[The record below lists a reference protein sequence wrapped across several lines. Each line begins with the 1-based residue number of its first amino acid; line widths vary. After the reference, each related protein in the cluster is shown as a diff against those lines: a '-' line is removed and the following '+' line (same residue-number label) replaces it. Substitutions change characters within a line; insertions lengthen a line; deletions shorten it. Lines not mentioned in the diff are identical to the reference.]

1 MIAYASKTFN
11 GPERQYCTT
20 RKELAAVIYA
30 LKEFR
35 HYVLGGVHFV
45 LRTDHGA
52 LTSLF
57 KVPVPIQQQAR
68 YLNFL
73 ADYNFE
79 IQHRAGTLHGN
90 SDGLSRRPCGSNKC
104 PREDCEEGPRENRPA
119 QSGRVFESRMQKSFP
134 LRSGKPYL
142 KKKANESQSP
152 LGPRNSRGPSDPA
165 WGPRNQKGPRNPTR
179 SPQDS
184 NLFQGPAA
192 PQVGRHRPH
201 EPLGSSGVPQSG
213 STSRPNRSC
222 TPPRTLDIPWETI
235 QEAQE
240 ADPVLQ
246 TVRKLLQEP
255 DPPACVNEYGMGVVN
270 LWNQR
275 KSLVVIN
282 GVLHRNFE
290 TVEGLVQYQQILV
303 PLALRM
309 RFLYWVHGDP
319 TSGHFGVQKTSDK
332 LQCYAYWSGW
342 RKDAELFVRR
352 CDVCCR
358 YRKGPVR
365 PQGAMKNGV
374 GLAPFQKFHIDLT
387 GPHRRSSGGHVYL
400 LTGICCFTKYLIAVP
415 LKDKSALAVAN
426 ALLKNVYL
434 VYGAVELQVHDNG
447 PEFVN
452 AILQH
457 LSKMLGIQDLRST
470 VYRPVANSQI
480 ERVHRTINAVFA
492 KTIRENQRDWHEQT
506 KYVCFAYNTA
516 KHSSTLFSPFYLV
529 FLREPRVGID
539 LFLDRCEPAYRD
551 TDEYCEKVQERM
563 QKAYQVVGEHLKAT
577 FDRAKRRY
585 DQRVR
590 EVRFKLHEYVWFYC
604 PRLKAGRGRKFRKLT
619 DGPYRIVRVLNDVNY
634 VIQKTP
640 GARLQICHVDR
651 LLRYEGTPPIAW
663 VKYDEAQREQNRET
677 ERLQMIVE
685 PELVADLTQSAAVT
699 NQKSETCGLDSNGTR
714 NLEPVPRIRRR
725 RITISSSVKIL
736 PAKQRTANT
745 PSRGR
750 SRQIKMCV
758 VPVSDV
764 DTIWQSR
771 RAWRGQDFR
780 NGVCRFDGA
789 NSPVT

>member
-1 MIAYASKTFN
+1 M
-11 GPERQYCTT
+11 
-20 RKELAAVIYA
+20 
-30 LKEFR
+30 
-35 HYVLGGVHFV
+35 
-45 LRTDHGA
+45 
-52 LTSLF
+52 
-57 KVPVPIQQQAR
+57 
-68 YLNFL
+68 
-73 ADYNFE
+73 
-79 IQHRAGTLHGN
+79 
-90 SDGLSRRPCGSNKC
+90 GS
-104 PREDCEEGPRENRPA
+104 
-119 QSGRVFESRMQKSFP
+119 
-134 LRSGKPYL
+134 
-142 KKKANESQSP
+142 
-152 LGPRNSRGPSDPA
+152 
-165 WGPRNQKGPRNPTR
+165 RNP
-179 SPQDS
+179 
-184 NLFQGPAA
+184 NLFQDPAA
-192 PQVGRHRPH
+192 PQVGCHRPQ
-201 EPLGSSGVPQSG
+201 EPTLSQDFSPGPERVGSGGVPQSG
-213 STSRPNRSC
+213 STSRPHRSS

-255 DPPACVNEYGMGVVN
+255 IPPACVNEYGMGVVN

-303 PLALRM
+303 PDALRM

-319 TSGHFGVQKTSDK
+319 TSGHFGVQKTSEK

-358 YRKGPVR
+358 YRKGPTR
-365 PQGAMKNGV
+365 THGAMKNGV

-415 LKDKSALAVAN
+415 LKDESALTVAN

-452 AILQH
+452 TILQH
-457 LSKMLGIQDLRST
+457 LSKILGIQDLRST
-470 VYRPVANSQI
+470 VYRPVANSKI
-480 ERVHRTINAVFA
+480 ERVHRTINAEFA
-492 KTIRENQRDWHEQT
+492 KTIRDNQRDWHEQT

-539 LFLDRCEPAYRD
+539 FFLDQSEPAYRD

-577 FDRAKRRY
+577 FERAKRRY

-590 EVRFKLHEYVWFYC
+590 EV
-604 PRLKAGRGRKFRKLT
+604 
-619 DGPYRIVRVLNDVNY
+619 
-634 VIQKTP
+634 
-640 GARLQICHVDR
+640 
-651 LLRYEGTPPIAW
+651 
-663 VKYDEAQREQNRET
+663 
-677 ERLQMIVE
+677 
-685 PELVADLTQSAAVT
+685 
-699 NQKSETCGLDSNGTR
+699 
-714 NLEPVPRIRRR
+714 
-725 RITISSSVKIL
+725 
-736 PAKQRTANT
+736 
-745 PSRGR
+745 
-750 SRQIKMCV
+750 
-758 VPVSDV
+758 
-764 DTIWQSR
+764 
-771 RAWRGQDFR
+771 
-780 NGVCRFDGA
+780 
-789 NSPVT
+789 